1 MKGEQKD
8 IEEAVEELG
17 IKISPE
23 VTSEIK
29 NLKNQLAKG
38 ATGKDLLGLND
49 QVIEGIYGQAF
60 RLYNTGKY
68 KEASQLFRLLV
79 MLDGTGPKYAMGL
92 AACFHMLK
100 EYSAAAELYTVCGLL
115 DPQSPIP
122 HYHASDCYIE
132 LGDKPSAIIAL
143 EMAIKRAKDRQ
154 EFSQLKDRALMTID
168 SLKEEKQE

>member
-1 MKGEQKD
+1 MKGEQRN
-8 IEEAVEELG
+8 IQEAVEELG
-17 IKISPE
+17 VKITPE
-23 VTSEIK
+23 MSSEIQK
-29 NLKNQLAKG
+29 LKGQLAKG
-38 ATGKDLLGLND
+38 ATGKDILGLSD

-79 MLDGTGPKYAMGL
+79 MLDGTGPKYTMGL

-100 EYSAAAELYTVCGLL
+100 EYSVAAELYTVCALL

-143 EMAIKRAKDRQ
+143 EMAVGRAKGRA
-154 EFSQLKDRALMTID
+154 EFSQLKDRALMTIE
-168 SLKEEKQE
+168 SLKGDRQG